1 MWRMHEYEEKGKKHG
16 KKGKRNPRDTVN
28 YTLYGLFG
36 EPVYYGITNNLDRRL
51 REHERDGKAFYD
63 YSSSSKRT
71 RTRADREE
79 TRSIHQ
85 HQDENFFGVAPVT
98 IFRKQGESH
107 RITISS
113 IWTLVGGSS
122 DGYKENSQY

>member
-1 MWRMHEYEEKGKKHG
+1 MNMKRKAKSTG

-51 REHERDGKAFYD
+51 REHERDGKAFYN

-85 HQDENFFGVAPVT
+85 YQDENFFSVAPRYNISKT
-98 IFRKQGESH
+98 KRK
-107 RITISS
+107 SS
-113 IWTLVGGSS
+113 GNNYFDMDFGGRLF
-122 DGYKENSQY
+122 